1 MSRYLISALEQA
13 IWSIL
18 NFGVN
23 LLLIRFVAPDQY
35 GGFVFWAS
43 LGFVL
48 SSLQNALTVCHLQ
61 VLGPGD
67 GTDPERLPVERLM
80 HGINLIFLVV
90 VGLASLAGALAF
102 QRSGSPYG
110 AVAATLFVPAYLL
123 QQYVRALAFSRGR
136 PGVAAIQTSLVFAL
150 VAPLLGAVLA
160 LQDHPPA
167 NTILLCLGAAYAVVG
182 GGGLVLAMR
191 GQGRLP
197 GRRELATY
205 GGYAKQSGWIF
216 LGVSSTELLTR
227 FYIFVVAGWYGA
239 AVLASLAATQQLMR
253 PIPLL
258 ASSWGMVA
266 RADLA
271 RRRDAGRWSA
281 FTRTTLIALAGGAI
295 VSVLWTAMI
304 YEAWPLITTHL
315 FGGKY
320 ANDGWMVLLWGVSA
334 ALGFGQVVVSA
345 ALQVLKV
352 FKALA
357 LANTAASLVAAGGI
371 LLMMRQYGYGGA
383 ITGTAA
389 GQALELVVMG
399 AILAAAIAARK
410 RAAPAAP

>member
-13 IWSIL
+13 IWSLL

-43 LGFVL
+43 IGFVL

-61 VLGPGD
+61 VLGPGE
-67 GTDPERLPVERLM
+67 GTAPERLPVERLM
-80 HGINLIFLVV
+80 HGVNLVFLAVV
-90 VGLASLAGALAF
+90 ALASLGGALAYL
-102 QRSGSPYG
+102 RAGSPYG

-136 PGVAAIQTSLVFAL
+136 PGVAAIQTSLVLLL
-150 VAPLLGAVLA
+150 VVPLLGGALVLQPH
-160 LQDHPPA
+160 LTA
-167 NTILLCLGAAYAVVG
+167 NTILLSLGAAYAVVG
-182 GGGLVLAMR
+182 GGGLVLATR
-191 GQGRLP
+191 GQGPLP
-197 GRRELATY
+197 GTRELAAFS
-205 GGYAKQSGWIF
+205 GYARQSGWIF

-227 FYIFVVAGWYGA
+227 FYVFVVAGWYGA
-239 AVLASLAATQQLMR
+239 AALASLAATQQLLR

-271 RRRDAGRWSA
+271 RRRDAGQWRAFSA
-281 FTRTTLIALAGGAI
+281 STLLALLGGA
-295 VSVLWTAMI
+295 VVAVLWTFMI
-304 YEAWPLITTHL
+304 YEAWPLITEHL

-320 ANDGWMVLLWGVSA
+320 AEDGWMVLLWGISA

-345 ALQVLKV
+345 ALQVLRA

-389 GQALELVVMG
+389 GQALELAAMG
-399 AILAAAIAARK
+399 AILVAAVAARTREARAAA
-410 RAAPAAP
+410 